1 MPSSLAVWVVNYNL
15 LYAHIYGY
23 IVWNE
28 ASKKYDTNCSA
39 AIWNFNQTE
48 RPSGH
53 WNMIYTDGM
62 MMHKE
67 MFKKSCRMIWH
78 GAHNYFNLVEPK
90 FSENE
95 LTQARITY
103 RMLHH
108 FTTEKVLEWR
118 KYEKKRLL
126 IRCEIIIQ
134 FVDIIKSTT
143 AGVCFNLP

>member
-1 MPSSLAVWVVNYNL
+1 M
-15 LYAHIYGY
+15 HIYMDISFEMKRRKSMTPTVQQPYEILTKPSARAGIGIWY
-23 IVWNE
+23 TPTEWWCT
-28 ASKKYDTNCSA
+28 KKC
-39 AIWNFNQTE
+39 
-48 RPSGH
+48 P
-53 WNMIYTDGM
+53 
-62 MMHKE
+62 
-67 MFKKSCRMIWH
+67 KKSCRMIWH